1 MRFTPMTHMQSGEVC
16 FQVEP
21 DHNGVTNGILSGS
34 FLSGSEHWNY
44 LEFRSPS
51 RLTTQTYSLEVIQ
64 GYTEN
69 ARLYIIGGGAGG
81 GATGCTV
88 AGGGGGGAGEV
99 KVINNLNLY
108 ATRDYTIQVGGAGQV
123 ADPCAGVGPT
133 KDGDNGAQS
142 RFYFTPDLNITADG
156 GEGGFGD
163 SANPD
168 GSNGG
173 DSGNGFDGGLDQGA
187 ANGGG
192 GAGASED
199 GEDAPSGLNE
209 GGDGGDGVYLNFPY
223 TSPTFSSSGNVGV
236 AGGGGGGGVQDSGE
250 GQVIY
255 GGGEGARQT
264 TGGGADAGE
273 NHKGAGAGG
282 GNNGADTSI
291 SGGSGIVVFMYQTGS
306 CP

>member
-69 ARLYIIGGGAGG
+69 ARLYIIGGGVGG

-163 SANPD
+163 SANPE
-168 GSNGG
+168 GANGG
-173 DSGNGFDGGLDQGA
+173 DSGNGFAGGLDSGVDD
-187 ANGGG
+187 GGG
-192 GAGASED
+192 GAGASAD
-199 GEDAPSGLNE
+199 GQNA
-209 GGDGGDGVYLNFPY
+209 
-223 TSPTFSSSGNVGV
+223 SSG
-236 AGGGGGGGVQDSGE
+236 S
-250 GQVIY
+250 
-255 GGGEGARQT
+255 R
-264 TGGGADAGE
+264 
-273 NHKGAGAGG
+273 
-282 GNNGADTSI
+282 S
-291 SGGSGIVVFMYQTGS
+291 
-306 CP
+306 